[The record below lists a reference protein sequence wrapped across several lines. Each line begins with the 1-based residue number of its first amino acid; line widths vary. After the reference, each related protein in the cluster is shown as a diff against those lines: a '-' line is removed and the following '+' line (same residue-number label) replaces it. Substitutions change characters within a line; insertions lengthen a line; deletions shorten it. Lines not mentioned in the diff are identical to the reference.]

1 MIHSYV
7 YSQTTQNKW
16 HLYISFV
23 IWEAIENVG
32 NVMANMLKVQSKMEV
47 ARDKLA
53 ALGTKESSENPSST

>member
-1 MIHSYV
+1 MS
-7 YSQTTQNKW
+7 
-16 HLYISFV
+16 
-23 IWEAIENVG
+23 A